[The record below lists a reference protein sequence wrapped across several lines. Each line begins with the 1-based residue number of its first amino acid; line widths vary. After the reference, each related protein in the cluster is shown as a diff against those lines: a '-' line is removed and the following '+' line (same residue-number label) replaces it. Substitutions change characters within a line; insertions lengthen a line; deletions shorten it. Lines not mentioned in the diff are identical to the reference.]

1 MKYIDADRLREELQ
15 KPKTELKVGNYYL
28 DNSEQAVGYE
38 NALIDFELLIDSL
51 QQEQQKQ
58 KKNCNDCPHC
68 VDRKDQFGW
77 HFKGCFGGPYNG
89 KFIAE
94 IDECPLQQEQPSLPS
109 NLDEAEFEYVQSLDE
124 IPANQEEEN
133 MIYDAF
139 KAGAKWMAK
148 QGVSIPAHIFMPCE
162 IKDVYDS
169 SKGEYPAA
177 IHPDC
182 GGSLVLER
190 YLKDFKHNEEVIMQ
204 IRKKEE

>member
-1 MKYIDADRLREELQ
+1 MVKHIDVDKLLAELD
-15 KPKTELKVGNYYL
+15 TE
-28 DNSEQAVGYE
+28 
-38 NALIDFELLIDSL
+38 
-51 QQEQQKQ
+51 
-58 KKNCNDCPHC
+58 
-68 VDRKDQFGW
+68 RKDCLIAQNE
-77 HFKGCFGGPYNG
+77 FKADNPELTAFYEG
-89 KFIAE
+89 KAKKCAE
-94 IDECPLQQEQPSLPS
+94 LYYYINSLKQEQPSLTS

-124 IPANQEEEN
+124 MPANQEEEN

-139 KAGAKWMAK
+139 KAGAKWMAE
-148 QGVSIPAHIFMPCE
+148 QGVCIPAHIFMPCE

>member
-1 MKYIDADRLREELQ
+1 MIQIPYGNANFEGIRKEGLIYVDKTKYI
-15 KPKTELKVGNYYL
+15 
-28 DNSEQAVGYE
+28 
-38 NALIDFELLIDSL
+38 ELLEQGDDRKKVIYLRPRRFGKSL
-51 QQEQQKQ
+51 FTSMLTSYYS
-58 KKNCNDCPHC
+58 